1 MTVWFWDVPT
11 STGRLSLSF
20 VRVSHSQD
28 VTLSG
33 CHTPRVSHSRYPLEG
48 KKKRHKHR
56 ERGFVCTEHTERT
69 SCMQYPEYMR
79 SMTRMCVGFLV
90 VPAVS

>member
-1 MTVWFWDVPT
+1 MCAK
-11 STGRLSLSF
+11 
-20 VRVSHSQD
+20 
-28 VTLSG
+28 VTQSV
-33 CHTPRVSHSRYPLEG
+33 TPLEG
-48 KKKRHKHR
+48 KKRHKHR